1 MGFWWGTGRRKTSVA
16 RVRITEGT
24 GKITVNKKPF
34 DEYFCVLKDQQY
46 LMEPLRVTKTL
57 KTYDIHANING
68 GGTTGQAGAMVMGLA
83 RALLAANGE
92 LEECLRETKFLTRDA
107 RMVERK
113 KYGKA
118 KARKSFQ
125 FSKR

>member
-1 MGFWWGTGRRKTSVA
+1 M
-16 RVRITEGT
+16 RIKEGT
-24 GKITVNKKPF
+24 GKITVNGKPF
-34 DEYFCVLKDQQY
+34 DEYFCVLKDQ
-46 LMEPLRVTKTL
+46 LHIMEPLRVTKSL
-57 KTYDIHANING
+57 KGYDIFANING

-83 RALLAANGE
+83 RSLLASNPE
-92 LEECLRETKFLTRDA
+92 FEEPLREAKHLTRDA

-118 KARKSFQ
+118 KARRSFQ